1 MKFNFYG
8 TNPSKI
14 MLKGKIQLFGILK
27 GHFHEIQ
34 LLMEQ
39 TFKNHA

>member
-14 MLKGKIQLFGILK
+14 MLKGKIQLFWILK
-27 GHFHEIQ
+27 GHFYEIQ
-34 LLMEQ
+34 LLRDQ
-39 TFKNHA
+39 TLKNYA